1 MVKMVNFIL
10 YVFYY
15 NFLVER
21 FKIPTAK
28 DHFENSKY
36 SKILSRT
43 EEYLCKSEKTI
54 VRQPEKSDSLNFTLL
69 LLED

>member
-1 MVKMVNFIL
+1 MVKIVNFML
-10 YVFYY
+10 YVFYH
-15 NFLVER
+15 NFFKIEK

-43 EEYLCKSEKTI
+43 EEYVCKSEKII
-54 VRQPEKSDSLNFTLL
+54 VHQPGKK
-69 LLED
+69 